1 MKAAAPKTV
10 VGPIRTQFGFH
21 LIEVM
26 ERRNQDVTT
35 ERTRLAARAA
45 IRERKSDE
53 AYQSWLREV
62 RDRATIEIKL
72 ADS

>member
-1 MKAAAPKTV
+1 MKEAAVKTV
-10 VGPIRTQFGFH
+10 VGPVRSQFGFH

-35 ERTRLAARAA
+35 ERTRSAARATL
-45 IRERKSDE
+45 RERKSDE

-62 RDRATIEIKL
+62 RDRATVELKL
-72 ADS
+72 TDS